1 MNVRTKIA
9 DLAQRA
15 QDIRRTLHAIP
26 EEGFA
31 EVKTQQKIIEILRSL
46 DLNPHITANTGV
58 YCLIPGM
65 NTQKTIAFRG
75 DMDGLSVVEQTG
87 MDFASSHPSMMHAC
101 GHDGHMTLLL
111 LLATYLQGQQ
121 ITPPCNVLLLF
132 QPAEEGP
139 GGAKIIVEERVLEEM
154 NVSEIYGC
162 HIMPDVEQG
171 KIAVRSGPMMAQT
184 GEIYFEITGKSA
196 HGAAPHKGLDAIVAA
211 SHLVLALQSIV
222 SRNVDPVKTSLI
234 TIGTI
239 QGGERLN
246 VIAGSVS
253 LAGTMRS
260 YEEGVYDTMKERIR
274 EVAKGVSLSS
284 GCPIEVTFVDMY
296 PPVVNPQGLTQRFV
310 ELLGDDEWEEAE
322 PLMIAE
328 DFSFYQ
334 KVVPGLF
341 FYLGSKNEGKGFTY
355 GLHDS
360 RFNFDETI
368 LLNGVEVYARLLDRE
383 GGKG

>member
-1 MNVRTKIA
+1 MNIRTKIA
-9 DLAQRA
+9 NMAQKA
-15 QDIRRTLHAIP
+15 EDIRRTLHSIP

-31 EVKTQQKIIEILRSL
+31 EVKTQRKIIEILESL
-46 DLNPHITANTGV
+46 GLDPKITAKTGV

-65 NTQKTIAFRG
+65 NTQKNIAFRG
-75 DMDGLSVVEQTG
+75 DMDGLSVEEQTG
-87 MDFASSHPSMMHAC
+87 VDFASAHPAMMHAC

-111 LLATYLQGQQ
+111 LLASYLQENQ
-121 ITPPCNVLLLF
+121 IIPPCNVLLLF

-139 GGAKIIVEERVLEEM
+139 GGARVIVEEGILEDLQ
-154 NVSEIYGC
+154 VSEIYGC

-171 KIAVRSGPMMAQT
+171 KIALRSGPMMAQT
-184 GEIYFEITGKSA
+184 GEIYIKITGKSA

-211 SHLVLALQSIV
+211 SHLVLAFQSIV
-222 SRNVDPVKTSLI
+222 SRNVDPIKTALI

-246 VIAGSVS
+246 VLAGSVD

-260 YEEGVYDTMKERIR
+260 YEEKVYESMKQRIL
-274 EVAKGVSLSS
+274 EVAQGLSLST
-284 GCPIEVTFVDMY
+284 GCPIEVNFVDMY
-296 PPVVNPQGLTQRFV
+296 PPVVNPAGLTQRFV
-310 ELLGDDEWEEAE
+310 DLFQDGEWQEAE

-334 KVVPGLF
+334 KSVPGLF
-341 FYLGSKNEGKGFTY
+341 FYLGSRNEEKGFTY

-360 RFNFDETI
+360 RFNFDEAI
-368 LLNGVEVYARLLDRE
+368 LLNGVEVYARLLDWE
-383 GGKG
+383 GGRD